1 MSISLSNKPLYIWYY
16 YHDSWTF
23 VRFQIFSFILFIRR
37 PWVYNFE
44 RTVYFM
50 QPIVLL
56 SVVIADILSA
66 YSWTA
71 VERLTFFPN
80 VFGNTK
86 NQKQTYFWYYLM
98 LPFHWSTKNRF
109 EMIAKPFHSWNVLNG
124 SILVKVS

>member
-1 MSISLSNKPLYIWYY
+1 M
-16 YHDSWTF
+16 
-23 VRFQIFSFILFIRR
+23 
-37 PWVYNFE
+37 YNFE

-86 NQKQTYFWYYLM
+86 NQKQTYF
-98 LPFHWSTKNRF
+98 
-109 EMIAKPFHSWNVLNG
+109 
-124 SILVKVS
+124 